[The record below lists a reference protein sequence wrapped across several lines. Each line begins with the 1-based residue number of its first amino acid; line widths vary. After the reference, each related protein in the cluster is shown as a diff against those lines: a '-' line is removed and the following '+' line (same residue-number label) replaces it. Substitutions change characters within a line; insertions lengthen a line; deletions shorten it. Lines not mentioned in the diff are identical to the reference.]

1 MLSSFQGMPGI
12 EGDKFTD
19 NMTALPAIE
28 LPKKQ
33 DVQSVLNTK
42 KKKKPQLSQIHL
54 TSAILGQK
62 KINQKLLEFY

>member
-1 MLSSFQGMPGI
+1 MCSSFQGMPGI

-42 KKKKPQLSQIHL
+42 KKKPQLSQIHL

>member
-1 MLSSFQGMPGI
+1 MCSSFQGMPGI

-42 KKKKPQLSQIHL
+42 KKKNLNCPRSTLHPLFQ
-54 TSAILGQK
+54 AK
-62 KINQKLLEFY
+62 KK